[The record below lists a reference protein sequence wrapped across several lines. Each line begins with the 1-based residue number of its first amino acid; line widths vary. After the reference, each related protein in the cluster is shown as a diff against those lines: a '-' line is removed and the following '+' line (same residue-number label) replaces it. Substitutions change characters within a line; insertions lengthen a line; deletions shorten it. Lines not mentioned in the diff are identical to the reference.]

1 MQANPC
7 GTVAFSLC
15 LRLLDSRS
23 CFTSMTNLADLTPST
38 VLHAWLPR
46 NCCVSCL
53 HCARGFI
60 FFGAAYPHVQPDGSS
75 GAWRFFVQRRALPEC
90 LLTRNKRAI
99 QTEES
104 RSNKEALR
112 SSLYT
117 YPDQVYEVVEELFE
131 ALGAQI
137 LHWSLSTML
146 AQGQLA
152 SVSESRSHLL
162 LLPDIRLSHFPF
174 ESLPVLKRLFGYR
187 ISRDFSLHM
196 FARRMQH
203 HDSISPAN
211 QPKRTLAEM
220 HCGFSRES
228 LLLLPEATDCQNL
241 QNMAKSGKQ
250 TTEEE
255 SQVAG
260 LPVNDG
266 TATAKSADCPPA
278 FSTFLPPQREPK
290 SDWRPPVVAD
300 LLSAKRTSSMDGTPE
315 SPPCSSFIPELLCT
329 KAPQAAW
336 ALSLN
341 KIVRDSDDINCA
353 IVGMNLM
360 HISLLGLLLM
370 REKPSHCE
378 AYLRQGQQL
387 RPTTSYSQTLE
398 ISKGVQTLLMLS
410 TRGETTAFFLLCLEP
425 N

>member
-1 MQANPC
+1 
-7 GTVAFSLC
+7 
-15 LRLLDSRS
+15 
-23 CFTSMTNLADLTPST
+23 
-38 VLHAWLPR
+38 
-46 NCCVSCL
+46 
-53 HCARGFI
+53 
-60 FFGAAYPHVQPDGSS
+60 
-75 GAWRFFVQRRALPEC
+75 
-90 LLTRNKRAI
+90 
-99 QTEES
+99 
-104 RSNKEALR
+104 
-112 SSLYT
+112 
-117 YPDQVYEVVEELFE
+117 
-131 ALGAQI
+131 
-137 LHWSLSTML
+137 ML

-174 ESLPVLKRLFGYR
+174 ESLPVLRRLFGYR

-211 QPKRTLAEM
+211 QPKRTVAEM

-241 QNMAKSGKQ
+241 QNMAESGKQ
-250 TTEEE
+250 KIEEE

-260 LPVNDG
+260 LSANDG
-266 TATAKSADCPPA
+266 TATAKNADCPPA
-278 FSTFLPPQREPK
+278 FSTLLPPQREPK

-300 LLSAKRTSSMDGTPE
+300 LLSAKRTSSVDGTPE

-341 KIVRDSDDINCA
+341 KIVQGSDDINCA

-370 REKPSHCE
+370 REDPPHCE

-387 RPTTSYSQTLE
+387 RPTTSYCDHQILE

-410 TRGETTAFFLLCLEP
+410 TRGVGTIIAVDDALTDQQKADFTTKFLIEVACTQSQVSCALESLSTAAEKGGRPRFSIKRHLHHKGETSTHGSPLETTLSEYRLDDERSEKEDPATGVRVYGLPWIGRLGCQKGSSKPDSQKPLQP
-425 N
+425 KNRK

>member
-1 MQANPC
+1 
-7 GTVAFSLC
+7 
-15 LRLLDSRS
+15 
-23 CFTSMTNLADLTPST
+23 
-38 VLHAWLPR
+38 
-46 NCCVSCL
+46 
-53 HCARGFI
+53 
-60 FFGAAYPHVQPDGSS
+60 
-75 GAWRFFVQRRALPEC
+75 
-90 LLTRNKRAI
+90 
-99 QTEES
+99 
-104 RSNKEALR
+104 
-112 SSLYT
+112 
-117 YPDQVYEVVEELFE
+117 
-131 ALGAQI
+131 
-137 LHWSLSTML
+137 ML

-300 LLSAKRTSSMDGTPE
+300 LLSAKQTSSMDGTPE

-410 TRGETTAFFLLCLEP
+410 TRGVGTIIAVDDELTDQQKADFTTKFLIEMACTQSQVSCALESLSTVPEKGGRPRLSTKRHLHHRVETSVHDSPLETTLSEYRLEYERSEKGDP
-425 N
+425 ATGVRVYGLPWIGRLGGQKGSSKPDSQKPLQPKNRK